1 MKEFLKYIKN
11 RKTIMFFIL
20 LFLAFDVFAT
30 TVSPKIYGSIV
41 DNGILVK
48 NLDVIKSK
56 GLTLFLISF
65 SSIFI
70 NSLCAYLIT
79 KLSMDFGTHLSEKV
93 FNKIQTLSF
102 NDLGEFETSSIVN
115 RAARDTK
122 NIAVFFAEIVKNLLR
137 VPFVMGFAIYFAY
150 NISKKLTLAA
160 FLIFPVVF
168 LMIFIVGRIVHKIT
182 TKLNKEADHMNN
194 LIKENIEGIKD
205 VKIYSLEQEQLNNFD
220 ASNKKIKRYADKT
233 VKSIN
238 FIIPVIIFAIELIIA
253 YVLWLGVIEIK
264 SGELEPGS
272 LIALFMYLFQI
283 IGMITIAAENFRGFF
298 SVKSSIKRVNEIL
311 DLEEHME
318 SPCGRYIEDIDK
330 INLELKNVS
339 LNINEKDIL
348 KDINLKIN
356 DGTSVGIIGNIGS
369 SKTSLLNIILRVM
382 KETNGEVLLNGINI
396 NNYSEKA
403 YLSKIGYMPQ
413 KLVML
418 SGTIKDNIKMG
429 KSISDEEIIAALK
442 IAEAKEFIDKYPDG
456 IMHESVEG
464 GKNFSGGQK
473 QRINIA
479 RAIVRKPKILILD
492 DATSAIDIKTEKRI
506 WNNIKEEL
514 GDITKIV
521 VSQRISS
528 IKDMDMIVVM
538 DNGQI
543 SNIGTHEELLGKDEI
558 YTKINMVQ
566 NG

>member
-11 RKTIMFFIL
+11 KKTIMFFIL

-403 YLSKIGYMPQ
+403 YLSKIGYVPQ

>member
-1 MKEFLKYIKN
+1 MKEFLNYIKN
-11 RKTIMFFIL
+11 KKTIMFFIL

-403 YLSKIGYMPQ
+403 YLSKIGYVPQ

>member
-311 DLEEHME
+311 DLEEYME

-382 KETNGEVLLNGINI
+382 KETNGEVFLNGINI

-403 YLSKIGYMPQ
+403 YLSKIGYVPQ

-429 KSISDEEIIAALK
+429 KSISDEEIIAVLK

>member
-318 SPCGRYIEDIDK
+318 SPCSRYIEDIDK

-382 KETNGEVLLNGINI
+382 KETKGEVLLNGINI

-403 YLSKIGYMPQ
+403 YLNKIGYVPQ

>member
-30 TVSPKIYGSIV
+30 TFSPKIYGSIV

-102 NDLGEFETSSIVN
+102 NDLGKFETSSIVN

-403 YLSKIGYMPQ
+403 YLSKIGYVPQ

>member
-20 LFLAFDVFAT
+20 MFLAFDVFAT

-403 YLSKIGYMPQ
+403 YLSKIGYVPQ

>member
-1 MKEFLKYIKN
+1 
-11 RKTIMFFIL
+11 
-20 LFLAFDVFAT
+20 
-30 TVSPKIYGSIV
+30 
-41 DNGILVK
+41 
-48 NLDVIKSK
+48 
-56 GLTLFLISF
+56 
-65 SSIFI
+65 
-70 NSLCAYLIT
+70 
-79 KLSMDFGTHLSEKV
+79 
-93 FNKIQTLSF
+93 
-102 NDLGEFETSSIVN
+102 
-115 RAARDTK
+115 
-122 NIAVFFAEIVKNLLR
+122 
-137 VPFVMGFAIYFAY
+137 
-150 NISKKLTLAA
+150 
-160 FLIFPVVF
+160 
-168 LMIFIVGRIVHKIT
+168 
-182 TKLNKEADHMNN
+182 
-194 LIKENIEGIKD
+194 
-205 VKIYSLEQEQLNNFD
+205 
-220 ASNKKIKRYADKT
+220 
-233 VKSIN
+233 
-238 FIIPVIIFAIELIIA
+238 
-253 YVLWLGVIEIK
+253 
-264 SGELEPGS
+264 
-272 LIALFMYLFQI
+272 
-283 IGMITIAAENFRGFF
+283 
-298 SVKSSIKRVNEIL
+298 
-311 DLEEHME
+311 
-318 SPCGRYIEDIDK
+318 
-330 INLELKNVS
+330 
-339 LNINEKDIL
+339 
-348 KDINLKIN
+348 
-356 DGTSVGIIGNIGS
+356 
-369 SKTSLLNIILRVM
+369 M
-382 KETNGEVLLNGINI
+382 KETKGEVLLNGINI

-403 YLSKIGYMPQ
+403 YLNKIGYVPQ

>member
-318 SPCGRYIEDIDK
+318 SLCGRYIEDIDK

-403 YLSKIGYMPQ
+403 YLSKIGYVPQ